1 MSDEGKIF
9 SKGKLLN
16 ESPEWGKKWEL
27 LFNGQ
32 SIDIKDGFIYE
43 HKDSEKGYWIKIEN
57 LKLYKKII
65 SHTATELMKDAT
77 GIDFEINFH

>member
-16 ESPEWGKKWEL
+16 KIGDWEL
-27 LFNGQ
+27 LFNGK
-32 SIDIKDGFIYE
+32 SIDIKDGYLYE
-43 HKDSEKGYWIKIEN
+43 DKDSEKAYWIKITN
-57 LKLYKKII
+57 PILYKKII

-77 GIDFEINFH
+77 SI